1 LDETSIENREAPVHL
16 NGIRDLI
23 SFLNYLGKESIHYR
37 LEHLR
42 DDSIMVSFTLVGLR
56 IELDFFDDHVE
67 FSYFQ
72 GTEAVET
79 DTGLLDRLIQE
90 HWGDD

>member
-1 LDETSIENREAPVHL
+1 MQL
-16 NGIRDLI
+16 NGIHDLI
-23 SFLNYLGKESIHYR
+23 PFLNHLDRESIYYR
-37 LEHLR
+37 LDHLR
-42 DDSIMVSFTLVGLR
+42 DDSIMVSFTLVGVR
-56 IELDFFDDHVE
+56 VELDFFSDHVE

-79 DTGLLDRLIQE
+79 DTGLLERLMRE